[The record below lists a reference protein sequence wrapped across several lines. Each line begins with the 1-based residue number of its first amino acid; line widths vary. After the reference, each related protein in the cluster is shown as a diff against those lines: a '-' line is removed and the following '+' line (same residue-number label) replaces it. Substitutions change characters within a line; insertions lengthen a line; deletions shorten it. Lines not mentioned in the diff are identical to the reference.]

1 MPDSNTQGLFSLLRD
16 STSRAALEKY
26 MLAHGVDPYTARE
39 AASRCEAA
47 ALQNG
52 ALGAAGMGLL
62 ALFAT
67 SPVAGLG
74 APAGITIGMTFG
86 SGGTLVFS
94 KQCREVQNAAFKVI
108 NDLD

>member
-1 MPDSNTQGLFSLLRD
+1 MPDSNNHGLLSLLRD

-47 ALQNG
+47 ALKNG

-67 SPVAGLG
+67 SPVAGIG
-74 APAGITIGMTFG
+74 APAGMTIGMVFG
-86 SGGTLVFS
+86 AGGSLVFS
-94 KQCREVQNAAFKVI
+94 NQCREVQDAAFKVV